1 MIKFNLH
8 VYFLLN
14 VVVCWC
20 ILHIMILNVKDVDID
35 ELMLQLVLEN
45 VLEKG
50 RYNEMKRG
58 NKGLQEIR

>member
-1 MIKFNLH
+1 
-8 VYFLLN
+8 
-14 VVVCWC
+14 
-20 ILHIMILNVKDVDID
+20 MILNVKDVDID